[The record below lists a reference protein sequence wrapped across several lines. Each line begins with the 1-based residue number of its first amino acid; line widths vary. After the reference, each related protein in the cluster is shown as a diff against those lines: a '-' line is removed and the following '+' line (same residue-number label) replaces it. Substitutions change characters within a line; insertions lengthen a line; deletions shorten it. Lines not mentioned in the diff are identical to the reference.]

1 MTPLLNKN
9 VRQGSEREAAEQK
22 HNHAEDRVRIF
33 RRDTYFVTRFR
44 AFSGTEGYFMV
55 QLFHV
60 SFVLAR
66 IVHLSVPSEI
76 LSRRGSFFQTM
87 DHEPSRL

>member
-1 MTPLLNKN
+1 
-9 VRQGSEREAAEQK
+9 
-22 HNHAEDRVRIF
+22 
-33 RRDTYFVTRFR
+33 
-44 AFSGTEGYFMV
+44 MV